1 MFCGFFQK
9 FANLI
14 FSDCNCDVEGSKS
27 STCAGGICT
36 CRDEYTGN
44 TCDSC
49 ATTAFD
55 NSDGICEGIS
65 TKVIFRKTTIF
76 IAYFSL

>member
-1 MFCGFFQK
+1 M
-9 FANLI
+9 
-14 FSDCNCDVEGSKS
+14 EGSKLA
-27 STCAGGICT
+27 TCTGGICT

-55 NSDGICEGIS
+55 NSDGICEGI
-65 TKVIFRKTTIF
+65 TIKS
-76 IAYFSL
+76 IHDL